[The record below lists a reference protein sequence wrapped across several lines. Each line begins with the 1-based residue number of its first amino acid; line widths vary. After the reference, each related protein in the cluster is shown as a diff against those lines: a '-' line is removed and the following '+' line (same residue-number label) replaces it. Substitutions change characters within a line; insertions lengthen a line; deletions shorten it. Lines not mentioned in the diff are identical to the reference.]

1 MENDEKNITREE
13 FKSLCKF
20 AENIYNIT
28 IVIDYFISNQQH
40 IEECY
45 NLAPVVQLLHTNA
58 DLLNSFF
65 INEKSKLKNNTF

>member
-28 IVIDYFISNQQH
+28 IVINYFVENQPH
-40 IEECY
+40 IEELY
-45 NLAPVVQLLHTNA
+45 NLTPIVRLLKNES
-58 DLLNSFF
+58 DLLNMFF
-65 INEKSKLKNNTF
+65 INKKNQHKK